1 MNNRHIDR
9 RQLLKNS
16 GLLLA
21 AASAGGLLSQSA
33 SARNAAVM
41 PYADYVKYDAM
52 GLADLVAK
60 GEVTPL
66 ELLATAIARAE
77 QVNGKINAINLPYYD
92 LARATIKKGLPNGPF
107 RGVPWLLKDL
117 HIYLAGTRT
126 TNGSVFF
133 KDTVADHNS
142 TLVDRYQ
149 QAGLVIFGKTHSPE
163 FGGTAT
169 TESKLWGD
177 THNPWNLEYSSGG
190 SSGGSSAAIAAGILP
205 AANGSDGGGSIRIP
219 ASCCGLF
226 GLKPTRA
233 RTPLGPDQFEGGN
246 GQAVVHAIT
255 RSVRDSALL
264 LDVTRGAEAG
274 IPYDAPPV
282 ERPYI
287 EEVRR
292 EPGKLRIAL
301 MPQAIFP
308 LPIHAECLKAVNN
321 AAKLCASLGHEV
333 EEAAPQIPSKE
344 YYDAVGVISSVGTLA
359 IVTAQEK
366 VLGRKVTEADLE
378 PIIFKRMQQ
387 GKKITG
393 LQYAQ
398 ARAMYHKVGGIL
410 GRFHQQYDVI
420 LNPTMAT
427 PPAKLGQ
434 MSLSA
439 DEKIYVQTAI
449 NASAFTSLYN
459 VTGQP
464 SMSVPLHWS
473 ADGLPIGV
481 MFTARFGDEA
491 TLFRLAAQLEKA
503 SPWFDKMP
511 VV

>member
-1 MNNRHIDR
+1 MHNNHFNR
-9 RQLLKNS
+9 RQLLKKS
-16 GLLLA
+16 SLLFA
-21 AASAGGLLSQSA
+21 GASAGSLLSLSTAA
-33 SARNAAVM
+33 SDTTIM
-41 PYADYVKYDAM
+41 PYTDYVKYDAM
-52 GLADLVAK
+52 GLAALVAK
-60 GEVTPL
+60 GDVTPL
-66 ELLATAIARAE
+66 ELLDIAIARAE
-77 QVNGKINAINLPYYD
+77 QVNGIINAINIPLYD
-92 LARATIKKGLPNGPF
+92 LARKATKKGLPKGPF
-107 RGVPWLLKDL
+107 HGVPWLLKDL
-117 HIYLAGTRT
+117 HIALAGTRT
-126 TNGSVFF
+126 TDGSVFF

-169 TESKLWGD
+169 TESKLWGE
-177 THNPWNLEYSSGG
+177 THNPWNLEHTSGG
-190 SSGGSSAAIAAGILP
+190 SSGGSSAAISAGILP
-205 AANGSDGGGSIRIP
+205 AANASDGGGSIRIP

-233 RTPLGPDQFEGGN
+233 RTPLGPDQFEGSN

-264 LDVTRGAEAG
+264 LDVSRGAEPG
-274 IPYDAPPV
+274 VPYDAPPV
-282 ERPYI
+282 QRPYI
-287 EEVRR
+287 EEVQRDA
-292 EPGKLRIAL
+292 GKLRIAL
-301 MPQAIFP
+301 MRQPVFP
-308 LPIHAECLKAVNN
+308 LQVHAECLKAVKN

-333 EEAAPQIPSKE
+333 EEAAPQIPTKE

-359 IVTAQEK
+359 AVTAQEK

-378 PIIFKRMQQ
+378 PITFQRMQQ
-387 GKKITG
+387 GKQVTG

-398 ARAMYHKVGGIL
+398 ARAMFHQVGAVL
-410 GRFHQQYDVI
+410 GRFHQQYDII
-420 LNPTMAT
+420 LNPTMAA

-439 DEKIYVQTAI
+439 DEQTYMQTVVK
-449 NASAFTSLYN
+449 ASAFTQLYN

-481 MFTARFGDEA
+481 MFSAKFGEEA
-491 TLFRLAAQLEKA
+491 TLLRLAAQLEQA
-503 SPWFDKMP
+503 SPWFDRMP
-511 VV
+511 MV

>member
-1 MNNRHIDR
+1 MHNNHINR
-9 RQLLKNS
+9 RQLLKQS
-16 GLLLA
+16 SLLFA
-21 AASAGGLLSQSA
+21 GASAGSLLSLSTA
-33 SARNAAVM
+33 AGNATVM

-52 GLADLVAK
+52 GLAALVAK
-60 GEVTPL
+60 GDATPL
-66 ELLATAIARAE
+66 ELLDIAIARAE

-92 LARATIKKGLPNGPF
+92 LARAAIKNGVPNGPF
-107 RGVPWLLKDL
+107 HGVPWLLKDL
-117 HIYLAGTRT
+117 HIALAGTRT
-126 TNGSVFF
+126 TDGSVFF

-142 TLVDRYQ
+142 TLVDRYL

-163 FGGTAT
+163 FGGTPT
-169 TESKLWGD
+169 SESKLWGE
-177 THNPWNLEYSSGG
+177 THNPWNLEHSSGG

-226 GLKPTRA
+226 GMKPTRA

-246 GQAVVHAIT
+246 GQAVMHAIT

-264 LDVTRGAEAG
+264 LDVSRGAETGA
-274 IPYDAPPV
+274 PYDAPPV

-301 MPQAIFP
+301 MPQPIYP
-308 LPIHAECLKAVNN
+308 LPVHAECLQAVNN
-321 AAKLCASLGHEV
+321 AAKLCASLGHEI
-333 EEAAPQIPSKE
+333 EDAAPQIPTKE

-359 IVTAQEK
+359 AVTAQEK
-366 VLGRKVTEADLE
+366 ILGRKVTEADLE
-378 PIIFKRMQQ
+378 PITFQRMLQ
-387 GKKITG
+387 GKKVTG

-398 ARAMYHKVGGIL
+398 ARAMFHQVGAVL

-420 LNPTMAT
+420 LNPTMAI
-427 PPAKLGQ
+427 PPPKLGQ
-434 MSLSA
+434 MSLSG
-439 DEKIYVQTAI
+439 DEKMYMDMVVKASVFTA
-449 NASAFTSLYN
+449 LYN

-481 MFTARFGDEA
+481 MFTAKFGDEA
-491 TLFRLAAQLEKA
+491 TLFRLAAQLEQER
-503 SPWFDKMP
+503 PWFDKMA